1 MEVRIVETEKKENK
15 NIFVVFTNG
24 ESLNKNKS
32 YLHYKK
38 NDVVFVEKDDNG
50 KLQIKEHY
58 LYNELMQLIELK
70 KIDRKK
76 MNKNLEINKFTNIFN
91 LKEKYSQNESE
102 KEELEQ
108 IKKNNKLIEDNLEC
122 RFDFLKISALA
133 NDKLIIGLGNHSV
146 FETDI
151 TLHWTYGIP
160 YIPGSALK
168 GVLRNY
174 IVKEYFEECEENA
187 KKDCLFV
194 KIFGGEKSRGNV
206 IFMDAFPQNG
216 YMMKTDIMTPHHGN
230 YYSGEALPLDN
241 DEPNPVPFLVVEKA
255 NSNKKL
261 KFEINLAV
269 DKTLSDEIIRN
280 EKDINKDI
288 NKDILK
294 KYDNKRVSF
303 FILDSILETLEFQGV
318 GAKTSVGYGYF
329 DFDEDKIEI
338 IDKKEKAIKE
348 KREKEKLEKQE
359 KKAKEELAKKKKR
372 EKEELEKKKKAEEK
386 RFKEATK
393 DMSKFEIEIYK
404 IEQIEDELKKN
415 QDIIELY
422 NKIDKLDNDE
432 RMQLAK
438 YMKRKLEIA
447 DKWKIKNRKNNK
459 KKNRIEKRIEKICE
473 ILNIELPINRK

>member
-1 MEVRIVETEKKENK
+1 MEVRIVAKVKKNDV
-15 NIFVVFTNG
+15 FFTNG
-24 ESLNKNKS
+24 ELLNKNKKH
-32 YLHYKK
+32 LQYKK

-50 KLQIKEHY
+50 KLQIKEHH
-58 LYNELMQLIELK
+58 LYNELMQLIRSEK
-70 KIDRKK
+70 FSKEK
-76 MNKNLEINKFTNIFN
+76 MNKNLKINKFTNVFN
-91 LKEKYSQNESE
+91 LEKEYLQNKDE

-108 IKKNNKLIEDNLEC
+108 IKKNNKLIEANLEC
-122 RFDFLKISALA
+122 RFDFLKIPALA

-194 KIFGGEKSRGNV
+194 KIFGGERSRGNV

-216 YMMKTDIMTPHHGN
+216 YMMKTDIMTPHHSN

-241 DEPNPVPFLVVEKA
+241 DEANPVPFLVVEKA
-255 NSNKKL
+255 SNNKNL
-261 KFEINLAV
+261 EFEINLAI
-269 DKTLSDEIIRN
+269 DKTLSDEIIQN
-280 EKDINKDI
+280 EKDISKE
-288 NKDILK
+288 ILK

-303 FILDSILETLEFQGV
+303 FILDSILETLEFHGV

-329 DFDEDKIEI
+329 DFDKDKIEI
-338 IDKKEKAIKE
+338 IDKNEKAIKE

-415 QDIIELY
+415 EDIIELY

-432 RMQLAK
+432 RIQLAK
-438 YMKRKLEIA
+438 YMKKKLEIA

-473 ILNIELPINRK
+473 ILNIELPIDSK